1 LNKIIVNLYQNRLP
15 SDFDEGGCRRRN
27 QVERQ
32 YGKTVERLS
41 AVFQRRQGTSEKS
54 FRLFL
59 NGKMVERKMEMI
71 IVMKPGT
78 QETEIRE
85 VSKVLETLGLGVHI
99 SKGAERTIIGV
110 IGDKR
115 LLNDIPLELMPGVDK
130 LVPIMESYKLAGK
143 TFKPEPSVL
152 DVKGVKIGGKELVM
166 MAGPC
171 AVESREQ
178 IMTAAEAVKKAGAKF
193 LRGGAFKPRTS
204 PYSFQGLEEE
214 GLKLLKEASE
224 ATGLL
229 TITEVISERSVEIA
243 DKYVDMFQIGAR
255 NSQNFHLLREVGRS
269 GKPVLF
275 KRGSATTIDEW
286 LNAAEY
292 IMSEGNYNVVLCERG
307 IRTFETATRN
317 TLDISA
323 IPVVKSNSHLPVI
336 VDPSHA
342 AGKTQYILPLS
353 RAAIAAGADGLI
365 IEVHPNPRSALSDAA
380 QQLSPE
386 AFDNLCKDIGR
397 IAEIVGREFRK

>member
-1 LNKIIVNLYQNRLP
+1 
-15 SDFDEGGCRRRN
+15 
-27 QVERQ
+27 
-32 YGKTVERLS
+32 
-41 AVFQRRQGTSEKS
+41 
-54 FRLFL
+54 
-59 NGKMVERKMEMI
+59 MI
-71 IVMKPGT
+71 IVMKPGSK
-78 QETEIRE
+78 ESEIHE
-85 VSKVLETLGLGVHI
+85 VSSVLENVGLGIHI
-99 SKGAERTIIGV
+99 SKGTERTIIGV

-115 LLNDIPLELMPGVDK
+115 LLQGIPLELMQGVDK

-143 TFKPEPSVL
+143 TFKPEPSIIEVN
-152 DVKGVKIGGKELVM
+152 GVKIGGRELVM

-171 AVESREQ
+171 AIESPDQ
-178 IMTAAEAVKKAGAKF
+178 IMEAAQAVRKSGARF

-214 GLKLLKEASE
+214 GLKMLKEASE

-229 TITEVISERSVEIA
+229 TVTEVISQCSVEIA
-243 DKYVDMFQIGAR
+243 AKYVDMFQIGAR

-269 GKPVLF
+269 KKPVLF
-275 KRGSATTIDEW
+275 KRGPSTTIDEW

-292 IMSEGNYNVVLCERG
+292 IMSEGNYNVILCERG

-323 IPVVKSNSHLPVI
+323 IPVIKNSSHLPVI

-342 AGKTQYILPLS
+342 AGKSQYILPLS

-365 IEVHPNPRSALSDAA
+365 IEVHPYPRCALSDAA
-380 QQLSPE
+380 QQLDPNS
-386 AFDNLCKDIGR
+386 FDSLCKDIGK
-397 IAEIVGREFRK
+397 IAEIIGREFIYGS

>member
-1 LNKIIVNLYQNRLP
+1 
-15 SDFDEGGCRRRN
+15 
-27 QVERQ
+27 
-32 YGKTVERLS
+32 
-41 AVFQRRQGTSEKS
+41 
-54 FRLFL
+54 
-59 NGKMVERKMEMI
+59 MI
-71 IVMKPGT
+71 IVMKPGS

-85 VSKVLETLGLGVHI
+85 ISKVLESIGLGVHI

-115 LLNDIPLELMPGVDK
+115 MLNDIPLELMPGVEK

-143 TFKPEPSVL
+143 TFKPEASVI
-152 DVKGVKIGGKELVM
+152 DINGVKIGGSEIVM

-178 IMTAAEAVKKAGAKF
+178 ILGAAFAVKKSGAKF

-214 GLKLLKEASE
+214 GLKLLKEARD
-224 ATGLL
+224 ATGLQI
-229 TITEVISERSVEIA
+229 ITEVISERTVEIS
-243 DKYVDMFQIGAR
+243 DRYVDMFQIGAR
-255 NSQNFHLLREVGRS
+255 NSQNFNLLREVGRS
-269 GKPVLF
+269 KKPVLF
-275 KRGSATTIDEW
+275 KRGASTTIDEW

-292 IMSEGNYNVVLCERG
+292 IMSEGNYNVILCERG

-323 IPVVKSNSHLPVI
+323 IPVVKNSSHLPII

-342 AGKTQYILPLS
+342 AGRTQYILPLS
-353 RAAIAAGADGLI
+353 KAAIAAGADGLI
-365 IEVHPNPRSALSDAA
+365 IEVHPNPRCDLSDAA

-386 AFDNLCKDIGR
+386 DFDNLCKDIEK
-397 IAEIVGREFRK
+397 IAVIVGREFKYGGN

>member
-1 LNKIIVNLYQNRLP
+1 
-15 SDFDEGGCRRRN
+15 
-27 QVERQ
+27 
-32 YGKTVERLS
+32 
-41 AVFQRRQGTSEKS
+41 
-54 FRLFL
+54 
-59 NGKMVERKMEMI
+59 MI
-71 IVMKPGT
+71 IVMKPGI
-78 QETEIRE
+78 QESEVRE

-99 SKGAERTIIGV
+99 SKGSERTIIGV

-115 LLNDIPLELMPGVDK
+115 LLNDIPLELMSGVDK
-130 LVPIMESYKLAGK
+130 LVPIMESYKLVSK
-143 TFKPEPSVL
+143 TFKPEASIL
-152 DVKGVKIGGKELVM
+152 DIKGVKIGGRELVM

-178 IMTAAEAVKKAGAKF
+178 MMTIAEAVKKSGAKF

-214 GLKLLKEASE
+214 GLKMLKEAGDAS
-224 ATGLL
+224 GLL
-229 TITEVISERSVEIA
+229 TITEVISERSIEIA
-243 DKYVDMFQIGAR
+243 ANYVDMFQIGAR

-275 KRGSATTIDEW
+275 KRGPSTTIDEW

-323 IPVVKSNSHLPVI
+323 IPVVKYNSHLPI
-336 VDPSHA
+336 FVDPSHA

-353 RAAIAAGADGLI
+353 LAAIAAGADGLI
-365 IEVHPNPRSALSDAA
+365 IEVHPNPRCALSDAA

-386 AFDNLCKDIGR
+386 AYDNLCKDIGK
-397 IAEIVGREFRK
+397 IAEIIGRELKNEAD